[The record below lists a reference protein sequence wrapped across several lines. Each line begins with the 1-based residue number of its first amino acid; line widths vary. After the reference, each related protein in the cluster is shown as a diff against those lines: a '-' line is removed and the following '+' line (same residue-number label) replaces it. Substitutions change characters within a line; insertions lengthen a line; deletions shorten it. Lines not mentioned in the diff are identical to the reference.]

1 MVAAGS
7 LVTPGT
13 EIPDGMLAMGA
24 PCKVKGPLAG
34 TPAER
39 WVQMNPAGYQAL
51 AQRHR
56 KGVQARVTP
65 GPAGATSSLTGF
77 EPFDGDTVNPSGE
90 VAKQLDGR
98 VIGDC
103 VVRSVIL
110 PVQHEAARAL
120 VAPLL
125 EAPGL
130 VAVVHLGLAG
140 GRARISL
147 ERVAVNVM
155 DYSRPDAHGQV
166 LRDVAC
172 AEGGPAAYF
181 STLPLR
187 ETLAALTAEGIPAAI
202 SNTAG
207 TYLCNESSTRRSHA
221 LDLTG
226 PSRSRPASS
235 TCRSLPSMV
244 TAHGLDEP
252 SMDVAMMTRR
262 SRSSCP
268 CSAASRRRLIR

>member
-1 MVAAGS
+1 M
-7 LVTPGT
+7 TPD
-13 EIPDGMLAMGA
+13 P
-24 PCKVKGPLAG
+24 P
-34 TPAER
+34 
-39 WVQMNPAGYQAL
+39 
-51 AQRHR
+51 RHIL
-56 KGVQARVTP
+56 
-65 GPAGATSSLTGF
+65 LTGF

-90 VAKQLDGR
+90 VAKRLDGK

-110 PVQHEAARAL
+110 PAQHEAARAV

-172 AEGGPAAYF
+172 VKGGPAAYF
-181 STLPLR
+181 STLPAR
-187 ETLAALTAEGIPAAI
+187 DMLTALNEEGIPAMI

-207 TYLCNESSTRRSHA
+207 TYLCNDISYTTLHA
-221 LDLTG
+221 VDERALAIPIGFIHL
-226 PSRSRPASS
+226 PF
-235 TCRSLPSMV
+235 LPSMV
-244 TAHGLDEP
+244 ASHDREEP
-252 SMDVAMMTRR
+252 SMDVAMM
-262 SRSSCP
+262 
-268 CSAASRRRLIR
+268 IRAVEIALSHIAQPRGG

>member
-1 MVAAGS
+1 M
-7 LVTPGT
+7 
-13 EIPDGMLAMGA
+13 
-24 PCKVKGPLAG
+24 
-34 TPAER
+34 
-39 WVQMNPAGYQAL
+39 
-51 AQRHR
+51 
-56 KGVQARVTP
+56 TP
-65 GPAGATSSLTGF
+65 GPQRHLLLTGF

-98 VIGDC
+98 AIGDR

-110 PVQHEAARAL
+110 PVQHEAARAV
-120 VAPLL
+120 VAALL

-172 AEGGPAAYF
+172 AEDGQAAYF

-187 ETLAALTAEGIPAAI
+187 AMLAALTAEGIPAAI

-207 TYLCNESSTRRSHA
+207 TYLCNDISYTTLHALGRLRRSIP
-221 LDLTG
+221 TG
-226 PSRSRPASS
+226 FIHLPF
-235 TCRSLPSMV
+235 LPSMV
-244 TAHGLDEP
+244 SAHNLEEP
-252 SMDVAMMTRR
+252 SMDLPMMVRAVEVVLPLVHTR
-262 SRSSCP
+262 
-268 CSAASRRRLIR
+268 AE

>member
-1 MVAAGS
+1 M
-7 LVTPGT
+7 TP
-13 EIPDGMLAMGA
+13 EP
-24 PCKVKGPLAG
+24 
-34 TPAER
+34 R
-39 WVQMNPAGYQAL
+39 
-51 AQRHR
+51 RHIL
-56 KGVQARVTP
+56 
-65 GPAGATSSLTGF
+65 LTGF

-90 VAKQLDGR
+90 VAKQLDGT

-110 PVQHEAARAL
+110 PVQHEAARAR
-120 VAPLL
+120 VVPLL

-130 VAVVHLGLAG
+130 VAVLHLGLAG

-172 AEGGPAAYF
+172 AKDGPAAYF

-207 TYLCNESSTRRSHA
+207 TYLCNDISYTTLHA
-221 LDLTG
+221 LDLRGLAIPTG
-226 PSRSRPASS
+226 FVHLPF
-235 TCRSLPSMV
+235 LPSMV
-244 TAHGLDEP
+244 TVHGLDEP
-252 SMDVAMMTRR
+252 SMDVAMMTQAVEIVL
-262 SRSSCP
+262 SRITQP
-268 CSAASRRRLIR
+268 GGG

>member
-1 MVAAGS
+1 M
-7 LVTPGT
+7 
-13 EIPDGMLAMGA
+13 
-24 PCKVKGPLAG
+24 
-34 TPAER
+34 
-39 WVQMNPAGYQAL
+39 
-51 AQRHR
+51 
-56 KGVQARVTP
+56 TP
-65 GPAGATSSLTGF
+65 GPRRHVLLAGF

-103 VVRSVIL
+103 VVHSAIL
-110 PVQHEAARAL
+110 PVQHEAARAV

-130 VAVVHLGLAG
+130 GAVVHLGLAA

-166 LRDVAC
+166 LSDVPCVA
-172 AEGGPAAYF
+172 GGPAAYF

-187 ETLAALTAEGIPAAI
+187 EMLAALTAEGIPAAI

-207 TYLCNESSTRRSHA
+207 TYLCNDILYTTLHRLAQRGLA
-221 LDLTG
+221 I
-226 PSRSRPASS
+226 PAGFIHLPF
-235 TCRSLPSMV
+235 LPSMV
-244 TAHGLDEP
+244 SAHNLEEP
-252 SMDVAMMTRR
+252 SMDLPMMTRAIEIALPATLLGR
-262 SRSSCP
+262 
-268 CSAASRRRLIR
+268 

>member
-1 MVAAGS
+1 
-7 LVTPGT
+7 
-13 EIPDGMLAMGA
+13 
-24 PCKVKGPLAG
+24 
-34 TPAER
+34 
-39 WVQMNPAGYQAL
+39 
-51 AQRHR
+51 
-56 KGVQARVTP
+56 VTP
-65 GPAGATSSLTGF
+65 GPPRHILLTGF

-98 VIGDC
+98 VIADC

-110 PVQHEAARAL
+110 PVQHEAARAV

-172 AEGGPAAYF
+172 VEDGPPAYF

-187 ETLAALTAEGIPAAI
+187 DMLTALNEEGIPAMI

-207 TYLCNESSTRRSHA
+207 TYLCNDISYTTLHA
-221 LDLTG
+221 VDERALAIPIGFIHL
-226 PSRSRPASS
+226 PF
-235 TCRSLPSMV
+235 LPSMV
-244 TAHGLDEP
+244 ASHDREEP
-252 SMDVAMMTRR
+252 SMDVAMMTRTVEIALSHIAQPR
-262 SRSSCP
+262 GG
-268 CSAASRRRLIR
+268 

>member
-1 MVAAGS
+1 
-7 LVTPGT
+7 
-13 EIPDGMLAMGA
+13 
-24 PCKVKGPLAG
+24 
-34 TPAER
+34 
-39 WVQMNPAGYQAL
+39 
-51 AQRHR
+51 
-56 KGVQARVTP
+56 VTP
-65 GPAGATSSLTGF
+65 GPQRHILLTGF
-77 EPFDGDTVNPSGE
+77 EPFDGDTGNPSGE

-98 VIGDC
+98 VLGDC

-110 PVQHEAARAL
+110 PVQHEAARAV

-155 DYSRPDAHGQV
+155 DYSRPDAHGLV

-172 AEGGPAAYF
+172 VEGGPPGYF

-187 ETLAALTAEGIPAAI
+187 DMLAALTEEGIPAAI

-207 TYLCNESSTRRSHA
+207 TYLCNDISYTTLHA
-221 LDLTG
+221 LDERALAIPTG
-226 PSRSRPASS
+226 FIHLPF
-235 TCRSLPSMV
+235 LPSMV
-244 TAHGLDEP
+244 AAHNLEEP
-252 SMDVAMMTRR
+252 SMDVAMMTRAVEIVL
-262 SRSSCP
+262 SHI
-268 CSAASRRRLIR
+268 ASPGGE

>member
-1 MVAAGS
+1 
-7 LVTPGT
+7 VTS
-13 EIPDGMLAMGA
+13 
-24 PCKVKGPLAG
+24 GP
-34 TPAER
+34 P
-39 WVQMNPAGYQAL
+39 
-51 AQRHR
+51 RHIL
-56 KGVQARVTP
+56 
-65 GPAGATSSLTGF
+65 LTGF

-90 VAKQLDGR
+90 VAKQLDGK

-103 VVRSVIL
+103 AVRSVIL
-110 PVQHEAARAL
+110 PVQHEAARA
-120 VAPLL
+120 VVTPLL

-172 AEGGPAAYF
+172 VKGGPPAYF

-187 ETLAALTAEGIPAAI
+187 DMLTALNEEGIPAMI

-207 TYLCNESSTRRSHA
+207 TYLCNDISYSTLHA
-221 LDLTG
+221 VDERALAILIG
-226 PSRSRPASS
+226 FIHLPF
-235 TCRSLPSMV
+235 LPSMV
-244 TAHGLDEP
+244 ASHDREEP
-252 SMDVAMMTRR
+252 SMDVAMMTRTVEIALSHIAQPR
-262 SRSSCP
+262 GG
-268 CSAASRRRLIR
+268 

>member
-1 MVAAGS
+1 
-7 LVTPGT
+7 VTPD
-13 EIPDGMLAMGA
+13 P
-24 PCKVKGPLAG
+24 P
-34 TPAER
+34 
-39 WVQMNPAGYQAL
+39 
-51 AQRHR
+51 RHIL
-56 KGVQARVTP
+56 
-65 GPAGATSSLTGF
+65 LTGF

-90 VAKQLDGR
+90 VAKQLDGK

-110 PVQHEAARAL
+110 PVQHEAARAV

-130 VAVVHLGLAG
+130 TSVVHLGLAG
-140 GRARISL
+140 GRARVSL

-172 AEGGPAAYF
+172 VEGGPAAYF

-187 ETLAALTAEGIPAAI
+187 KMLAALTAEGIPAAI

-207 TYLCNESSTRRSHA
+207 TYLCNDVSYTTLHA
-221 LDLTG
+221 LAQRGLTI
-226 PSRSRPASS
+226 PAGFIHLPF
-235 TCRSLPSMV
+235 LPSMV
-244 TAHGLDEP
+244 VAHGLEEP
-252 SMDVAMMTRR
+252 SMDLPVMARAIEIALL
-262 SRSSCP
+262 P
-268 CSAASRRRLIR
+268 CTY